1 MQKIFRNV
9 QSRRFYG
16 QVGFFLCKL
25 DLKECYRY
33 AENSHNRP
41 IPEPAIFTHDAHTKF
56 SYVFRPRKILY
67 EKQLFGL
74 VKNIFDDHPH
84 KKSI

>member
-1 MQKIFRNV
+1 MQKIFRTV
-9 QSRRFYG
+9 QTSRFYSH
-16 QVGFFLCKL
+16 VGFFLCKL

-41 IPEPAIFTHDAHTKF
+41 LPEPAIFIHDAHTKF
-56 SYVFRPRKILY
+56 SNVFRPRKKFLY

-74 VKNIFDDHPH
+74 VKNIFDDHRA
-84 KKSI
+84 